1 MGSHKRNVVVVI
13 TMGAYIHEVLVSYG
27 CLLSCIQTIYESEA
41 LTLTVA
47 KKIYLHNICSPTII
61 VLMTVPC

>member
-27 CLLSCIQTIYESEA
+27 CLLSCIPTIYELEA
-41 LTLTVA
+41 LMLT
-47 KKIYLHNICSPTII
+47 IFYLHNICSPTTI